1 MKYAIIG
8 PLHNLSRDLSSG
20 KISLLQA
27 IITAIIIVAVFIAGN
42 YIVKYI
48 YSLFGKKYPT
58 EEEQKKEIEEMK
70 TKKFKDLTL
79 YWKVDFGLTWAFKI
93 IMGLIIISFLTLFIY
108 NLVNS
113 Y

>member
-1 MKYAIIG
+1 MKYAVIAKL
-8 PLHNLSRDLSSG
+8 LHDLSSG
-20 KISLLQA
+20 KMSLLQVIIAA
-27 IITAIIIVAVFIAGN
+27 IIMVAVLIASG
-42 YIVKYI
+42 YIVKSI

-58 EEEQKKEIEEMK
+58 EEEQKKEMEEMK

-79 YWKVDFGLTWAFKI
+79 YWKVDLGLTWAFKI
-93 IMGLIIISFLTLFIY
+93 IMGLLIISFMALFIY